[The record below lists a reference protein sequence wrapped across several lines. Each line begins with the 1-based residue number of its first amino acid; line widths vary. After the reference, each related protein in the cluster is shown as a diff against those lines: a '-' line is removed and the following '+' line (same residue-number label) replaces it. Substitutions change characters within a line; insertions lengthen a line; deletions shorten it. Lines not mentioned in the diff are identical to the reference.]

1 MGHANRPWQ
10 HDALG
15 VDAQSRRVRLP
26 FAGDSQSNANTD
38 ADGFAYAYT
47 CTEAYSNSGA
57 SPDTAASTLDLS
69 SDTRPMM

>member
-15 VDAQSRRVRLP
+15 VDAQPRRVRLP
-26 FAGDSQSNANTD
+26 FVGRVQSNANPHANSFTY
-38 ADGFAYAYT
+38 GYT
-47 CTEAYSNSGA
+47 TQAYSNSGA
-57 SPDTAASTLDLS
+57 SPDAAASTLDFS